1 MQQERRRW
9 SIVSKSPRG
18 MYLLDADLKAEM
30 VSFPILIFFPFFSC
44 ASSNSASLS
53 HLCHI
58 SLILQRREGI
68 VPDTWVWPARMS
80 TYLHMVPDEEVDFSK
95 RGPGAYQA
103 LASGKIPTSF
113 RGLPCFTAYPLDT
126 E

>member
-1 MQQERRRW
+1 MLQERRRW

-30 VSFPILIFFPFFSC
+30 
-44 ASSNSASLS
+44 
-53 HLCHI
+53 
-58 SLILQRREGI
+58 RREGV

-80 TYLHMVPDEEVDFSK
+80 TYLHMVPEEEVDYSK

-103 LASGKIPTSF
+103 LTSGKVPTSF
-113 RGLPCFTAYPLDT
+113 RGLPCYTAFPLDT

>member
-30 VSFPILIFFPFFSC
+30 VSFPILIFSRFS
-44 ASSNSASLS
+44 LVLRLTR
-53 HLCHI
+53 HLFHI

-68 VPDTWVWPARMS
+68 VPDTWVWPARMA
-80 TYLHMVPDEEVDFSK
+80 TYLHMVPEEEVDFSK

-103 LASGKIPTSF
+103 LASGKIPT
-113 RGLPCFTAYPLDT
+113 R
-126 E
+126 

>member
-30 VSFPILIFFPFFSC
+30 VSFPDINFSRFFLVLRLTRHLI
-44 ASSNSASLS
+44 
-53 HLCHI
+53 HI
-58 SLILQRREGI
+58 SLKLQRREGV

-80 TYLHMVPDEEVDFSK
+80 TYLHMVPEEETDYSR

-103 LASGKIPTSF
+103 LASGKVPT
-113 RGLPCFTAYPLDT
+113 R
-126 E
+126 